1 LINLSW
7 PAKKYAGEI
16 RQRFERR
23 PNGAGAIA
31 ARVYRCQTQSLP
43 MLEDD
48 IMNTSDLLEQ
58 LLRGQASAGQQSA
71 NPAGGSGGLGG
82 LLGGLLGGGS
92 GAASGGG
99 SAGGLGGLG
108 GLLGGLLGGGAGG
121 GLGGALGG
129 ALGGGGGTQSRSG
142 GTNYAALAS
151 LGMMAFQAYQAWQRS
166 QASAA
171 PQQTPQTANLLA
183 GPEIEE
189 HSHAVLR
196 ALIAAAKADGRI
208 DDAEKHLI
216 SSEIGK
222 HTDDP
227 QLQQWL
233 DAEVAKPLDPDEV
246 AQAANGDPAVA
257 AEMYLASV
265 MLVDDQQDAERSY
278 LDELAAAL
286 QIDPDL
292 QVHLEQQ
299 AKAQV

>member
-1 LINLSW
+1 
-7 PAKKYAGEI
+7 
-16 RQRFERR
+16 
-23 PNGAGAIA
+23 
-31 ARVYRCQTQSLP
+31 
-43 MLEDD
+43 
-48 IMNTSDLLEQ
+48 MNTSDLLEQ
-58 LLRGQASAGQQSA
+58 LLQGRASAGQQSSA
-71 NPAGGSGGLGG
+71 SAGVGSGGLGG
-82 LLGGLLGGGS
+82 LLGGLLGGADSTGTR
-92 GAASGGG
+92 GG
-99 SAGGLGGLG
+99 SAAGGFGGLG
-108 GLLGGLLGGGAGG
+108 GLLGGLLGGAG

-129 ALGGGGGTQSRSG
+129 ALGGGGATQNRSG

-151 LGMMAFQAYQAWQRS
+151 LGMMAFQAYQAWQRN

-171 PQQTPQTANLLA
+171 SQQAPQTANLLA

-208 DDAEKHLI
+208 DESEKHLI

-246 AQAANGDPAVA
+246 AQASNGDPAVA

-265 MLVDDQQDAERSY
+265 MLVDDQQDAERTY

-286 QIDPDL
+286 NIDPQL

-299 AKAQV
+299 AKGQA

>member
-1 LINLSW
+1 
-7 PAKKYAGEI
+7 
-16 RQRFERR
+16 
-23 PNGAGAIA
+23 
-31 ARVYRCQTQSLP
+31 
-43 MLEDD
+43 
-48 IMNTSDLLEQ
+48 MNTSDLLEQ
-58 LLRGQASAGQQSA
+58 LLRGQASAGQQSGA
-71 NPAGGSGGLGG
+71 SAGGGLGGLGG
-82 LLGGLLGGGS
+82 LLGGLLGGADSTGTR
-92 GAASGGG
+92 GG
-99 SAGGLGGLG
+99 SPAGGLGGLG

-121 GLGGALGG
+121 LGGAL
-129 ALGGGGGTQSRSG
+129 GGGGTQSRSG

-151 LGMMAFQAYQAWQRS
+151 LGMMAYQAYQAWQRS

-208 DDAEKHLI
+208 DETEKHLI

-233 DAEVAKPLDPDEV
+233 DAEVAKPLDPNEV
-246 AQAANGDPAVA
+246 AQSANNDPAVA

-265 MLVDDQQDAERSY
+265 MLVDDQQDAERNY

-286 QIDPDL
+286 QIDPEL

-299 AKAQV
+299 AKGTA

>member
-1 LINLSW
+1 
-7 PAKKYAGEI
+7 
-16 RQRFERR
+16 
-23 PNGAGAIA
+23 
-31 ARVYRCQTQSLP
+31 
-43 MLEDD
+43 
-48 IMNTSDLLEQ
+48 MNTSDLLEQ
-58 LLRGQASAGQQSA
+58 LLRGQASAGQQSGA
-71 NPAGGSGGLGG
+71 SAGGGLGGLGG
-82 LLGGLLGGGS
+82 LLGGLLGGADSTGTR
-92 GAASGGG
+92 GG
-99 SAGGLGGLG
+99 SPAGGLGGLG

-121 GLGGALGG
+121 LGGAL
-129 ALGGGGGTQSRSG
+129 GGGGTQSRSG

-151 LGMMAFQAYQAWQRS
+151 LGMMAYQAYQAWQRS

-208 DDAEKHLI
+208 DETEKHLI

-233 DAEVAKPLDPDEV
+233 DAEVAKPLDPYEV
-246 AQAANGDPAVA
+246 AKSANNDPAVA

-265 MLVDDQQDAERSY
+265 MLVDDQQDAERNY

-286 QIDPDL
+286 QIDPQL

-299 AKAQV
+299 AKGTA

>member
-1 LINLSW
+1 
-7 PAKKYAGEI
+7 
-16 RQRFERR
+16 
-23 PNGAGAIA
+23 
-31 ARVYRCQTQSLP
+31 
-43 MLEDD
+43 
-48 IMNTSDLLEQ
+48 MNTSDLLEQ
-58 LLRGQASAGQQSA
+58 LLRGQSSTGQRPSA
-71 NPAGGSGGLGG
+71 PAGDGLGGLGG
-82 LLGGLLGGGS
+82 LLGGLLGGANSTGTR
-92 GAASGGG
+92 GG
-99 SAGGLGGLG
+99 SAAGGLGGLG

-166 QASAA
+166 QASSA

-196 ALIAAAKADGRI
+196 ALIAAAKADGEIEAREQQMI
-208 DDAEKHLI
+208 DG
-216 SSEIGK
+216 EIGK

-227 QLQQWL
+227 QLQQWFA
-233 DAEVAKPLDPDEV
+233 AEVSKPLDAHEV
-246 AQAANGDPAVA
+246 AQAASGDPAVA
-257 AEMYLASV
+257 AEMYLVSV
-265 MLVDDQQDAERSY
+265 ILVDDQRDAERSY

-299 AKAQV
+299 AKGQV

>member
-1 LINLSW
+1 
-7 PAKKYAGEI
+7 
-16 RQRFERR
+16 
-23 PNGAGAIA
+23 
-31 ARVYRCQTQSLP
+31 

-48 IMNTSDLLEQ
+48 VMNTSDLLEQ
-58 LLRGQASAGQQSA
+58 LLRGQASAGQQSSA
-71 NPAGGSGGLGG
+71 SAGAGLGGLGG

-129 ALGGGGGTQSRSG
+129 GGRTQSRSG

-151 LGMMAFQAYQAWQRS
+151 LGMMAYQAYQAWQRS

-171 PQQTPQTANLLA
+171 PAQTPQTANLLA

-208 DDAEKHLI
+208 DESEKHLI

-246 AQAANGDPAVA
+246 AQSANGDPAVA

-265 MLVDDQQDAERSY
+265 MLVDDQQSAERTY

-299 AKAQV
+299 AKGQA